1 MSKTALW
8 WGVGVVIVLVILYL
22 VGVRLHLTTG
32 G

>member
-1 MSKTALW
+1 MPSWLW
-8 WGVGVVIVLVILYL
+8 WGVGLLIVLLILFF